1 MKNGKRHTREKA
13 QRPRANSHPDPTWTV
28 ARLSRY
34 FGVPPERLLLHPRP
48 GMATEDDL
56 IYVNEHGDR
65 LCELVDGVLVEKA
78 MGFYE
83 GFLAGVL
90 LRLLGAHID
99 RHKLGIV
106 VPGDANLRLFPGLVR
121 MPDVSFISWERLP
134 GGEVPDVPVAGLA
147 PDLAVEVISRGN
159 TRKEMERKLGE
170 YFSAGVRLA
179 WLIYPKKRTV
189 EVYTSPLDKK
199 VLVKDDILDGGDVL
213 PGFSL
218 SLGEYFAPRKAP
230 RSR

>member
-1 MKNGKRHTREKA
+1 MKNANKHTPRKRRSTG
-13 QRPRANSHPDPTWTV
+13 ANSYPDPTWTV

-56 IYVNEHGDR
+56 IYMNDRGDR
-65 LCELVDGVLVEKA
+65 HCELVDGVLVEKA
-78 MGFYE
+78 MGFYD
-83 GFLAGVL
+83 GFLEGVL
-90 LRLLGAHID
+90 VQLLGVFVG

-106 VPGDANLRLFPGLVR
+106 LPGNANMRLFPGLIR
-121 MPDVSFISWERLP
+121 MPDASFVSWARMP

-147 PDLAVEVISRGN
+147 PDLAVEVISKSN

-179 WLIYPKKRTV
+179 WLVYPKKKVV
-189 EVYTSPLDKK
+189 EVYTSPHDKQ
-199 VLVKDDILDGGDVL
+199 VLGVGDILDGGAVL

-218 SLGEYFAPRKAP
+218 PLNEYFTPPKAP
-230 RSR
+230 RSN